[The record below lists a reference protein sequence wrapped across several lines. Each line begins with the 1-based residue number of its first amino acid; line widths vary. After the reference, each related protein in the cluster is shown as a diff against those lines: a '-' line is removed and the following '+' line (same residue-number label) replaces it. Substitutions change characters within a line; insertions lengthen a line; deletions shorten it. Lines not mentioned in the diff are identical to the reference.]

1 MAEDRVLPPIA
12 GVAELTYL
20 SGMASPDDAEWD
32 SRRARVWT
40 IMQME
45 GGPPGTKLALGT
57 IWNTEDALT
66 HIQDVLFAPT
76 LEAGVRPLREDGT
89 PWEVFARP
97 KRRVEVPDRE
107 VWCPAPTGYVGRS
120 EVIAVTG
127 VDPSVADRILRD
139 PVKRERY
146 GFGAVELGN
155 GRAYHPAGSDGRDG
169 KKPSGVFGAMAEPRR
184 PGKPSRAARE
194 ARSVA

>member
-12 GVAELTYL
+12 GVAELAYL

-40 IMQME
+40 IMQKME
-45 GGPPGTKLALGT
+45 GAPQGTLLALGT
-57 IWNTEDALT
+57 IWNTLDALAW
-66 HIQDVLFAPT
+66 IDDVLQHPVAQ
-76 LEAGVRPLREDGT
+76 E
-89 PWEVFARP
+89 P
-97 KRRVEVPDRE
+97 KTRQMRIFHVLGRAFD
-107 VWCPAPTGYVGRS
+107 PAPTGYVGRS